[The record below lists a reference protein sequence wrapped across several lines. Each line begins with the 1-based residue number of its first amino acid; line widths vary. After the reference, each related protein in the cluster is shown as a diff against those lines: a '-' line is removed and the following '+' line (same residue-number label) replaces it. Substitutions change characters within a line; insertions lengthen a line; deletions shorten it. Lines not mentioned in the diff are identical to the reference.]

1 MSFEKYKKNKKIVH
15 DANVLMEGFRST
27 LSSMIPNI
35 KIKNKE
41 KINIKFSF
49 GLMISE
55 LLEYK
60 INNIM
65 GINIKYPPSK

>member
-1 MSFEKYKKNKKIVH
+1 MH

>member
-1 MSFEKYKKNKKIVH
+1 MSFEKYKNKKIVH

-41 KINIKFSF
+41 KINIKFS
-49 GLMISE
+49 L
-55 LLEYK
+55 
-60 INNIM
+60 IND
-65 GINIKYPPSK
+65 K